1 MVFLAIPIPSN
12 QVFHKSMF
20 SASSGAR
27 EISYEMTNQR
37 KISMEAAEKAVGLLA
52 YFPIPNPPGSFS

>member
-1 MVFLAIPIPSN
+1 
-12 QVFHKSMF
+12 MF

-37 KISMEAAEKAVGLLA
+37 KISTEAAEKAVGLLA
-52 YFPIPNPPGSFS
+52 YFPFVSFPIPNPPGSFS